1 MGGGNSVQ
9 NTVDDVMKEAT
20 NIAQN
25 TLQSTQSQVHLDQGI
40 KVNCDKFTETIT
52 KSKLDC
58 IKTNTVPEC
67 NLLIDSLKCGA
78 NNITMNGSLDVN
90 TNFQQLNS
98 IASSISTDIADKL
111 KNKLTQD
118 NELGQFNDKVDVEIK
133 KFTQVVTNA
142 ITNTLQQT
150 LADSSNR
157 QTLDI
162 EGGLVSFV
170 SQNTAIKS
178 INTSLQNNQSVIDAK
193 TKLVSSLE
201 SEVSQTNKGLSSIL
215 QIIFIV
221 IASILLLIFLVLMII
236 KMFSGKKNADT
247 PTTLKVEVAPAPA
260 PAQPPAP
267 APAPAQPPAPAAA
280 SAFGKRRRSSFYFY

>member
-52 KSKLDC
+52 KTKLDC
-58 IKTNTVPEC
+58 IKTNTVADC
-67 NLLIDSLKCGA
+67 NLLVDSLKCGA

-118 NELGQFNDKVDVEIK
+118 NELGQFNNNVDTAIK
-133 KFTQVVTNA
+133 KFTEVVTNA

-150 LADSSNR
+150 LADSASR

-178 INTSLQNNQSVIDAK
+178 INNSLQNNQSVIDAK
-193 TKLVSSLE
+193 TKLVSSLD

-215 QIIFIV
+215 QTIFIV

-247 PTTLKVEVAPAPA
+247 PTTLKVEVTGSQAQAPAPGAPAPIVPAPA
-260 PAQPPAP
+260 PASLFA
-267 APAPAQPPAPAAA
+267 
-280 SAFGKRRRSSFYFY
+280 KRRRSSFYFY